1 VIEPEGHRLAEW
13 ATRFQSLGLLMT
25 APRRAILV
33 AMSASNAPRDAV
45 TLLLAARVH
54 HAATSLG
61 TVYRLLR
68 ELEHCGLAVAHAHPH
83 KRLQWRLAE
92 PLQVDISREH
102 PSPGDLQRMQE
113 QMQGFLR
120 DLEKMGLTQQHID
133 RAERQLD
140 AGEIRATTA
149 STFDVLRSIAGR
161 LGYRFA

>member
-1 VIEPEGHRLAEW
+1 VIEQEGHRLAEW
-13 ATRFQSLGLLMT
+13 ETRFQSLGLLMT

-68 ELEHCGLAVAHAHPH
+68 ELEHCGLAIAHAHPH
-83 KRLQWRLAE
+83 KRLQWRLIE
-92 PLQVDISREH
+92 PLQADISREL
-102 PSPGDLQRMQE
+102 PGFGDLQRMRE

-120 DLEKMGLTQQHID
+120 DLEKMGLAQQSVD
-133 RAERQLD
+133 STERQAD
-140 AGEIRATTA
+140 IEANHPPAA
-149 STFDVLRSIAGR
+149 SIFDVLRSIAGR